1 MVWPLHP
8 FPDEPVNGGEVTFIV
23 NTATG
28 GAGASLTSTTATIS
42 GGQANVTPTANWAA
56 GSYTVSSST
65 SGAAASVSFS
75 LTNSPATP
83 TMTALNVSTTY
94 TGSPQGYPSADV
106 TVSGAGGLTSSG
118 GTLSYTYNGSST
130 VPTTAGSYT
139 VLVTFT
145 PTDSTD
151 YTTQTATATFT
162 IAALSTPEP
171 NGFISASSGYDMP
184 TFIWN
189 PVAGANNYYLYGVDD
204 TTGAVVINIANVAG
218 TTFALT
224 AAETLTP
231 GHQYTWYL
239 GAVSSSGA
247 VSFNSGETIT
257 LAPLA
262 GPKLVAPSG
271 TIPAGSG
278 YDMPAFSWNAV
289 TGAGH
294 YYLYVVDDSTGSVVI
309 NNPSINAT
317 TFSLGSAQAL
327 TAGHEFTWYVFA
339 MSTNN
344 QAYGYQAGGQTFSIA
359 ALPAPQL
366 IGPTG
371 TISASSGYETPTFS
385 WGTSAGANHYYLLVV
400 DSTTGAVAVND
411 PDVSGTSFT
420 PSTVQALTPGH
431 SFTWYVLAM
440 STNDQAYDYVTSGQ
454 TFTLAGLTAPS
465 LIVPTG
471 TVPASTSYDTPTFSW
486 STVAGADHYYL
497 YVVDNNTNSVVLNI
511 PDLSGT
517 TFTVNTAQALTPG
530 HSFTWHVYAMSANDQ
545 DFAGLP
551 VGQIFTLSPLAA
563 PTPSGPTGSVAAAS
577 GFDMPTFTWS
587 RGPWSRPLLPLR
599 HRHQPGQCSRPQR
612 PRRQRYDIHAR
623 HFAGLDARSQL
634 HLDRL
639 RHEHQQPGFHWVRG
653 SDFQSCAPGSADA
666 ERPHR
671 QHH

>member
-1 MVWPLHP
+1 M
-8 FPDEPVNGGEVTFIV
+8 
-23 NTATG
+23 
-28 GAGASLTSTTATIS
+28 
-42 GGQANVTPTANWAA
+42 
-56 GSYTVSSST
+56 
-65 SGAAASVSFS
+65 
-75 LTNSPATP
+75 
-83 TMTALNVSTTY
+83 
-94 TGSPQGYPSADV
+94 
-106 TVSGAGGLTSSG
+106 
-118 GTLSYTYNGSST
+118 
-130 VPTTAGSYT
+130 
-139 VLVTFT
+139 
-145 PTDSTD
+145 
-151 YTTQTATATFT
+151 
-162 IAALSTPEP
+162 
-171 NGFISASSGYDMP
+171 
-184 TFIWN
+184 
-189 PVAGANNYYLYGVDD
+189 
-204 TTGAVVINIANVAG
+204 
-218 TTFALT
+218 
-224 AAETLTP
+224 
-231 GHQYTWYL
+231 
-239 GAVSSSGA
+239 
-247 VSFNSGETIT
+247 SFNSGETIT

-530 HSFTWHVYAMSANDQ
+530 HSFTWHVYAM
-545 DFAGLP
+545 
-551 VGQIFTLSPLAA
+551 A
-563 PTPSGPTGSVAAAS
+563 PTIRTSLVSPSARSSLFRPWRRDAERPDRQRRGRQRLRHAHLHLEH
-577 GFDMPTFTWS
+577 
-587 RGPWSRPLLPLR
+587 GPWSRPLLPLR

-653 SDFQSCAPGSADA
+653 SDFQSCALSNAQKSD
-666 ERPHR
+666 EV
-671 QHH
+671 